1 MPMSQPVRE
10 TGLLVDSAQGPQL
23 KLPGGGNWQI
33 EPSRAVNRL
42 IGERVTL
49 EGTRSGFNDIACQ
62 RIWKEGTE
70 RPRFEIGLV
79 EKWTVST
86 FVASSLILAVVG
98 YF

>member
-1 MPMSQPVRE
+1 MPINQPVRE
-10 TGLLVDSAQGPQL
+10 TGLLVASAQGPQL
-23 KLPGGGNWQI
+23 KLPGGGHWQI

-62 RIWKEGTE
+62 RIWKEGTQ
-70 RPRFEIGLV
+70 RPHFEIGMV

-86 FVASSLILAVVG
+86 LVALSLILAVLG

>member
-1 MPMSQPVRE
+1 MPISQPVRE
-10 TGLLVDSAQGPQL
+10 TGVLVDSAQGPLL

-42 IGERVTL
+42 IGERVTI
-49 EGTRSGFNDIACQ
+49 EGTRLGFNDIACQ

-70 RPRFEIGLV
+70 RPRFEIGMV
-79 EKWTVST
+79 EKWIVSAL
-86 FVASSLILAVVG
+86 VVLSLFLAILG

>member
-1 MPMSQPVRE
+1 MSQPVRE

-23 KLPGGGNWQI
+23 KLPCGGNWQI
-33 EPSRAVNRL
+33 EPSRTVNRL

-70 RPRFEIGLV
+70 RPRFEIGMV
-79 EKWTVST
+79 EKWTVSGLVT
-86 FVASSLILAVVG
+86 FSLILAVLS

>member
-1 MPMSQPVRE
+1 MSQPVRE
-10 TGLLVDSAQGPQL
+10 TGLLVASAQGPQL
-23 KLPGGGNWQI
+23 KLPGGGNWQV
-33 EPSRAVNRL
+33 EPSRAVNCL

-70 RPRFEIGLV
+70 RPRFAIGLV

-86 FVASSLILAVVG
+86 LVASSLILAVFG

>member
-23 KLPGGGNWQI
+23 NLPGGGNWQI
-33 EPSRAVNRL
+33 EPSSAVNRL

-62 RIWKEGTE
+62 RIWKEGTQ
-70 RPRFEIGLV
+70 RPRFAIGLV

-86 FVASSLILAVVG
+86 LVASSLILAVVG